1 MKQQQSCR
9 EEIQQRLESIP
20 EQHFIAHGWTLEKIL
35 HSESAMDDLQTIY
48 QKSMKD
54 LGYEPEEA
62 FWEAM
67 ACILGIPQPVTD

>member
-20 EQHFIAHGWTLEKIL
+20 EQHLIAHGWTLADIL
-35 HSESAMDDLQTIY
+35 HSETAVDDLDIIY
-48 QKSMKD
+48 RKSMID
-54 LGYEPEEA
+54 FSYGPEEA